1 MKYAPPSAGGASYV
15 ISFAIGATIVTV
27 ALWCVRLLYQIQR
40 HRSVAEAY
48 QSLPSFHV
56 RQMWLAGGLCGL
68 LWSIGNFF
76 SILSVK
82 YLGEGVGYS
91 VVQLNLLV
99 SGVWGIAYFGEVQG
113 FATISKW
120 FLSAG
125 VAVTGILLL
134 SYEHHVK

>member
-1 MKYAPPSAGGASYV
+1 MKYAPPNAAGATYV
-15 ISFAIGATIVTV
+15 ISFSIGATIVTAV
-27 ALWCVRLLYQIQR
+27 LWCGRYIYLCQR
-40 HRSVAEAY
+40 CGSFSTAY
-48 QSLPSFHV
+48 ELLPSFHF

-91 VVQLNLLV
+91 IVQLNLLV
-99 SGVWGIAYFGEVQG
+99 SGVWGIVYFGEVQG
-113 FATISKW
+113 TATIAKW
-120 FLSAG
+120 FGSA
-125 VAVTGILLL
+125 VIAVVGILLL

>member
-1 MKYAPPSAGGASYV
+1 MKYAPPGAGGATYV
-15 ISFAIGATIVTV
+15 VSFAIGATIVTA
-27 ALWCVRLLYQIQR
+27 ALWCGRYLYLCQKEC
-40 HRSVAEAY
+40 SFSKAY
-48 QSLPSFHV
+48 ARLPSFHF

-76 SILSVK
+76 SILSVQ

-113 FATISKW
+113 KVTIAKW
-120 FLSAG
+120 FASA
-125 VAVTGILLL
+125 VIAVLGILLL